1 MSAKIIVLPYAA
13 REAPDAWSTLAAF
26 TPLAIAIAITDAML
40 PAKTAKVI
48 AFPANGRQSR

>member
-13 REAPDAWSTLAAF
+13 REAPDAWTTLAAF